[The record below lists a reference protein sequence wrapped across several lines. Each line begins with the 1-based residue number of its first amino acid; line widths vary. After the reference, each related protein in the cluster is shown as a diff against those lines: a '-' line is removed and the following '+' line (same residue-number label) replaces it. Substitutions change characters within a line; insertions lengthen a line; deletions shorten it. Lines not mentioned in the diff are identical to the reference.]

1 MRTVGMARWLILWAL
16 QGLCFSGCGESPT
29 EPREPDL
36 PTGAI
41 LGTVRSGGI
50 PLDATVRATRV
61 DLPDGDQS
69 LFEFKVRPDGRYGL
83 DVPMGRYVVGLR
95 FGRSW
100 DLTYTYSAMGVRF
113 GGAPPDTLV
122 VQSMYSPVSAD
133 FDLASLRVHVDLPAD
148 FDGEMGWV
156 QLHRRPDATP
166 LSPWSYRGSQS
177 GTVENGSLD
186 LTLAG
191 VLPGSYRV
199 EVLVGFTN
207 EPFWIPGVRDS
218 ALSPWIEVP
227 PDRSPEVRGRVGPE
241 MARIQGRII
250 GAWLDMGLSSGPEVD
265 LLTPDSTLVCRSGV
279 GADGRFDAKTFFPGP
294 VKLLVRQSG
303 IDQWI
308 GGRTFEDASV
318 FQLEAGRTISGIEF
332 VQSGMQVEIGGLYPR
347 VEAAWFRLYDAAT
360 LAPAGASLAEPWYNL
375 TVALPNLRP
384 GTYRI
389 YIEPYSFGSQ
399 WWAPQWFD
407 RAYNSAGGATITI
420 GREGEVVPISVVLEK
435 GGTIAG
441 VVREAEGVT
450 GDYSLYLTRAD
461 DPAPSS
467 RTYAWSLN
475 LGFRFEGLPDGD
487 WKVGASRLSPSN
499 PYSDTPPPET
509 VWFPGTTD
517 WQAAGIIPIRN
528 FGDVTS
534 IDIVMPS
541 PQP

>member
-1 MRTVGMARWLILWAL
+1 MKIVAIARWLLLGAL
-16 QGLCFSGCGESPT
+16 QGLCLGACGESTT
-29 EPREPDL
+29 EPQEPDL
-36 PTGAI
+36 PTGTI

-61 DLPDGDQS
+61 GLPDGDQS
-69 LFEFKVRPDGRYGL
+69 LFEFKVRPDGTYGL

-95 FGRSW
+95 FGESW
-100 DLTYTYSAMGVRF
+100 DLTYTYSAMGVRL
-113 GGAPPDTLV
+113 GDAPPDTLV
-122 VQSMYSPVSAD
+122 VQSIYSPVSAD
-133 FDLASLRVHVDLPAD
+133 FVLASLRVHVDLPPD
-148 FDGEMGWV
+148 FDGAVGVV
-156 QLHRRPDATP
+156 QLHRRGDTPP
-166 LSPWSYRGSQS
+166 LSPWSYRGSQY
-177 GTVENGSLD
+177 GAVQNGSLD
-186 LTLAG
+186 LALSG

-199 EVLVGFTN
+199 EVEVGFSS

-241 MARIQGRII
+241 VARIQGRII
-250 GAWLDMGLSSGPEVD
+250 GAWLEMGLSSGPEVA
-265 LLTPDSTLVCRSGV
+265 LLDPDSTLVCRSGV
-279 GADGRFDAKTFFPGP
+279 AADGRFDAKTFFPGP
-294 VKLLVRQSG
+294 VKLLVRQYG

-318 FQLEAGRTISGIEF
+318 FQLEAGRTISGIEL

-347 VEAAWFRLYDAAT
+347 VGAAWFRLYDATT
-360 LAPAGASLAEPWYNL
+360 LAPAAASLAQPWYNL

-384 GTYRI
+384 GTYRM
-389 YIEPYSFGSQ
+389 YIEPHSFGSQ

-407 RAYNSAGGATITI
+407 RANNSASGATITI

-441 VVREAEGVT
+441 AVHEAEGVT

-499 PYSDTPPPET
+499 PYSDTPPAET